1 MDEERKKLAKK
12 YEKIKLTVRIT
23 EGISTFILLVLFIA
37 LGFSKQLEQ
46 FVYTF
51 TSNHYFALFLYLLV
65 FGVVSTVITFPVD
78 YYFGFR
84 LEHKFGLSNQTF
96 KKWIIESLKSAAVG
110 IVLGAPILLLFYY
123 LLLNYELWWFW
134 LGCIILIYSVVL
146 AQIAPVVIMPLFY
159 KFKPIENE
167 SLKEKIL
174 ALCDKV
180 GFKVKGVYTF
190 DMSKN
195 TKKANS
201 AFTGLGKSKRII
213 LGDTLISGFSED
225 EIETVFAH
233 ELGHYK
239 KGHITKNIIISIF
252 STFISLYVVSYLYNN
267 LFQMAGFEHTWDIA
281 ALPLLAVI
289 GSVMGFFTKPFWA
302 YISRRY
308 EFEADKFAIM
318 TTGNFTAFKSTM
330 EKLAFQNLAN
340 EEPSKLVEIWF
351 YSHPSIKRRIEAG
364 ERYYITNFNPA

>member
-1 MDEERKKLAKK
+1 MEEERKKLAKK

-23 EGISTFILLVLFIA
+23 EGTATFVLLILFIA
-37 LGFSKQLEQ
+37 LNYSRKLEQ
-46 FVYTF
+46 FAYSY
-51 TSNHYFALFLYLLV
+51 TSNPYFALIIYLLV
-65 FGVVSTVITFPVD
+65 IGIVSAVITFPVD

-96 KKWIIESLKSAAVG
+96 GAWIIESLKSAAVG
-110 IVLGAPILLLFYY
+110 IVLGTPILLLFYFFI
-123 LLLNYELWWFW
+123 LNYQLWWLWF
-134 LGCIILIYSVVL
+134 GCIILGYSVLL
-146 AQIAPVVIMPLFY
+146 AQIAPVIIMPIFY
-159 KFKPIENE
+159 KFKPVENE
-167 SLKEKIL
+167 SLKQRIL

-195 TKKANS
+195 TKKANA
-201 AFTGLGKSKRII
+201 AFTGLGKTKRII

-239 KGHITKNIIISIF
+239 KGHIVKNMIISIF
-252 STFISLYVVSYLYNN
+252 STFITLFIVSYLYNYSLY
-267 LFQMAGFEHTWDIA
+267 LFGFQHVWDIA

-289 GSVMGFFTKPFWA
+289 GSVLGFLTRPLWM
-302 YISRRY
+302 YISRRF
-308 EFEADKFAIM
+308 EFEADRFAIN
-318 TTGNFTAFKSTM
+318 TTGNFTAFQSTM

-340 EEPSKLVEIWF
+340 EEPGKMTEFWF
-351 YSHPSIKRRIEAG
+351 YSHPSIKRRIDAG
-364 ERYYITNFNPA
+364 EKYFERF